1 MGRTL
6 RACCH
11 QRRRPSPL
19 RPRCVPPRRVFL
31 LHPLALCSCLR
42 GRRRRRRASLPRARW
57 RGRWARHL
65 PCCVLPRARSP
76 THSART
82 IRSAQSSTRCSPPPR
97 PLCESRQ
104 WRPMAS
110 IAVEAI
116 FRRISSLVNG
126 PHVRAAPVL
135 PGCTFGCRS
144 FSRALQ
150 KARRASDAR
159 PTHCASRVRPCR
171 LPLRPPVAR
180 RGGSSLPCCTL
191 PSSPAW
197 HSQDDHRRLQ
207 LDAEAVQRQLAPWA
221 ARTSR
226 TGSARPCRAWPRSS
240 FVSPT
245 LGRQARSR
253 VWCTLS
259 MLYRS
264 SL

>member
-1 MGRTL
+1 M
-6 RACCH
+6 
-11 QRRRPSPL
+11 
-19 RPRCVPPRRVFL
+19 RV
-31 LHPLALCSCLR
+31 A
-42 GRRRRRRASLPRARW
+42 A
-57 RGRWARHL
+57 
-65 PCCVLPRARSP
+65 
-76 THSART
+76 
-82 IRSAQSSTRCSPPPR
+82 
-97 PLCESRQ
+97 
-104 WRPMAS
+104 RPMAS

-126 PHVRAAPVL
+126 PPVRAAPGYC
-135 PGCTFGCRS
+135 PAAHSAAGRS
-144 FSRALQ
+144 RTEALSRALQ

-226 TGSARPCRAWPRSS
+226 TGSAQPCRAWPRSS

-245 LGRQARSR
+245 PGRQARSR
-253 VWCTLS
+253 VWCTLTKVCCTDRRYS
-259 MLYRS
+259 MCMYSIRS
-264 SL
+264 IACVSSPQDAT